1 MGVPGFFIRTWT
13 QRVREPMQK
22 PFTSALFVLEIFI
35 FTGIA
40 LLGEAGAYFGPA
52 TVKVDLLPVY
62 AETSVTSGIVKFLKK
77 GDVVEVQGETI
88 ASGGKWCSVKESGR
102 ATMVGFVNC
111 YALEYSQE
119 QGQSFDRQEKKPPS
133 AFLKS
138 KDPQPSARQIP
149 AEPQKESKGSPQLGE
164 FLQALWNEDIA
175 RVKDLLEKGADPN
188 AQTTYGTRPLLIAV
202 KKRNQGL
209 IKLLIEKGAQV
220 DGRDRNGLTALM
232 AAASAGRDQNVLFL
246 IAAGADVNARDQKG
260 LTPLIWATVQGYP
273 HIVEILLNK
282 AADVNTKIA
291 EGLTAQRLSQR
302 IIADLKRSL
311 DNAEKAN
318 NKEDI
323 SRLRRNLAR
332 HEQVLRL
339 LESTGGK

>member
-1 MGVPGFFIRTWT
+1 MGIPGFFIRTWT
-13 QRVREPMQK
+13 QRVIEPMPK

-35 FTGIA
+35 FAGIA

-52 TVKVDLLPVY
+52 AVIVDLLPVY
-62 AETSVTSGIVKFLKK
+62 AGTSVTSGIVKFLKK

-119 QGQSFDRQEKKPPS
+119 QRQSFDRQGEKPP
-133 AFLKS
+133 ATILKS

-149 AEPQKESKGSPQLGE
+149 AESQKETKDSPQFGV

-175 RVKDLLEKGADPN
+175 RVKDLLERGIDPN
-188 AQTTYGTRPLLIAV
+188 AQTTYGTRPLLLAA
-202 KKRNQGL
+202 KKGNQEL
-209 IKLLIEKGAQV
+209 IKILLENGAQV
-220 DGRDRNGLTALM
+220 DGRDKNGITALM
-232 AAASAGRDQNVLFL
+232 TAASAGLVQNVQFL
-246 IAAGADVNARDQKG
+246 IAAGADMNARDSKG
-260 LTPLIWATVQGYP
+260 FTPLMWATVQGYP
-273 HIVEILLNK
+273 HVVEILLGNG
-282 AADVNTKIA
+282 ADVNIKITG
-291 EGLTAQRLSQR
+291 GLTAQLLSQR
-302 IIADLKRSL
+302 IIADQKRSL
-311 DNAEKAN
+311 ANAEKSN
-318 NKEDI
+318 DKVNI

-332 HEQVLRL
+332 HEKVLRL